1 MAQATYV
8 LHSKDSVQPTGRW
21 SGRIRSW
28 LRARREKKEKKQVT
42 RDLLSYDER
51 YLEDLGLSRW
61 ELVREFG
68 HDPYAIPELYRWRA
82 RGLPH
87 I

>member
-1 MAQATYV
+1 MTQATYA
-8 LHSKDSVQPTGRW
+8 LHSKDAVPTTAGWTGRV
-21 SGRIRSW
+21 RAW
-28 LRARREKKEKKQVT
+28 LRARREKKERKQIT

-51 YLEDLGLSRW
+51 YLEDLGLSRL

-68 HDPYAIPELYRWRA
+68 HDPYEIPELYRWRV